1 VIELVT
7 DICLILLGA
16 AIALTLWRLV
26 RGPYLADRVLALDL
40 LTMLGI
46 GVIAVFAV
54 RTATSLYMDIAI
66 ALALLGFVATAGFAR
81 FLLER
86 RGP

>member
-1 VIELVT
+1 MIELVT
-7 DICLILLGA
+7 DICLMLLGA
-16 AIALTLWRLV
+16 AIALTFWRLV

>member
-1 VIELVT
+1 MIEAAT
-7 DICLILLGA
+7 DVCFGLLGI

-26 RGPYLADRVLALDL
+26 RGPHLADRILALDM
-40 LTMLGI
+40 LTMLAI

-54 RTATSLYMDIAI
+54 RTATNIYIDIAI
-66 ALALLGFVATAGFAR
+66 ALALLGFVATAAFAR

-86 RGP
+86 HAP